1 MSEKLRILVVEDN
14 PADVDFIHEMLPQ
27 AGPLNFQIESVG
39 RLSEALTRLERKD
52 IDLVLLDLGLPD
64 SHGLVTFHKLR
75 QVAPDVPVIVL
86 TGIDDEE
93 LAVTAVQDGAQDY
106 LVKGQI
112 SGRTLVRVI
121 RYALERQKAAKARLV
136 LIQSLQDALA
146 KVKSLSGLLPIC
158 AGCKK
163 IRDDKGYW
171 SQVESYIQQHSEA
184 KFSHGLC
191 PDCIKKLYPDLMK
204 EGGPGGSPKKA
215 K

>member
-1 MSEKLRILVVEDN
+1 MSEKLRILIVEDN

-27 AGPLNFQIESVG
+27 AGPLNFQVESVA

-64 SHGLVTFHKLR
+64 SHGLATFHKLR
-75 QVAPDVPVIVL
+75 QAAPDVPVIVL
-86 TGIDDEE
+86 TGNDDQE
-93 LAVTAVQDGAQDY
+93 LAVTAVRDGAQDY

-112 SGRTLVRVI
+112 GGKPLVRAI
-121 RYALERQKAAKARLV
+121 RYALERQKAEAARLV

-146 KVKSLSGLLPIC
+146 HVKLLSGLLPIC

-171 SQVESYIQQHSEA
+171 SQVESYIQKHSEA
-184 KFSHGLC
+184 KFSHSMC
-191 PDCIKKLYPDLMK
+191 PDCFKKLYPNLKVGD
-204 EGGPGGSPKKA
+204 SSDSSKKT